1 MTSVLILF
9 NTTYCI
15 ALWLTGV
22 YYSVNCNSEVFICMP
37 LKLFKNISTI
47 CEEKNHFYP
56 AANSIS
62 FAGDKSLLGG

>member
-9 NTTYCI
+9 NTTYGI

-37 LKLFKNISTI
+37 LKLLKNISTI
-47 CEEKNHFYP
+47 CEVKKRTIFIQLPTAFH
-56 AANSIS
+56 
-62 FAGDKSLLGG
+62 LLVTNLY